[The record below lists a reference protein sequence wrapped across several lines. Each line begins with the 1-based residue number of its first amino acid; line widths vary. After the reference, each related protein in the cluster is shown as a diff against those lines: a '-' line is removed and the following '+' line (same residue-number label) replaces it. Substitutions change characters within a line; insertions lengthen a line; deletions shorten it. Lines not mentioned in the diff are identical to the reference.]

1 MPKILLVCH
10 AGADIGL
17 GHLSRLTALAQSL
30 ESDGMVVPEILIFGD
45 FFPQDG
51 TLNFS
56 THLFSLADDFVTSV
70 QKVVAAGDFNAIAFD
85 LHASQDIK
93 GFETLL
99 FRFKNNDIRLIAID
113 SLLEFCNVL
122 DLVWIPSFNFDISNH
137 SNCKCIIKS
146 GWDSYLI
153 QKRFPT
159 REWAPGSKV
168 LVLIGGSDTTKL
180 SRSLPEYLDKSLR
193 NHVEIN
199 WVQGPFAEP
208 PKLSNENHLNWIIH
222 SSPSGLDELIVNSNY
237 VLTVFGVSLFEVLQ
251 YGVPAVVFSPYGNK
265 DDPELRALSAQNI
278 ASVADNSLEA
288 VDRLNS
294 LIADDHLARR
304 YSYNSLKKLATNGA
318 QNLAKQIHLLLEG

>member
-10 AGADIGL
+10 ASTDIGL
-17 GHLSRLTALAQSL
+17 GDLSRLTALAQSL

-45 FFPQDG
+45 FFPKDG
-51 TLNFS
+51 ILNFS
-56 THLFSLADDFVTSV
+56 THLFSLGDDFVTTV
-70 QKVVAAGDFNAIAFD
+70 QKVVAAGDFNAVAFD

-99 FRFKNNDIRLIAID
+99 FRLKNNDIRLIAID

-122 DLVWIPSFNFDISNH
+122 DLIWIPSFNFDISNH
-137 SNCKCIIKS
+137 NNCKCIIKS

-159 REWAPGSKV
+159 KEWAPGSNI
-168 LVLIGGSDTTKL
+168 LVLTGGSDTTKL
-180 SRSLPEYLDKSLR
+180 SRSLPEYLDKSLG
-193 NHVEIN
+193 NDVEIN
-199 WVQGPFAEP
+199 WVQGPFSEP
-208 PKLSNENHLNWIIH
+208 PRLSNENHLNWIIH

-237 VLTVFGVSLFEVLQ
+237 VLTVFGVALFEVLQ

-278 ASVADNSLEA
+278 ASIADNSLEA

-294 LIADDHLARR
+294 LIADDDLARS
-304 YSYNSLKKLATNGA
+304 YSYNSLKKLAINGA
-318 QNLAKQIHLLLEG
+318 QNLAKQIHLLLEV